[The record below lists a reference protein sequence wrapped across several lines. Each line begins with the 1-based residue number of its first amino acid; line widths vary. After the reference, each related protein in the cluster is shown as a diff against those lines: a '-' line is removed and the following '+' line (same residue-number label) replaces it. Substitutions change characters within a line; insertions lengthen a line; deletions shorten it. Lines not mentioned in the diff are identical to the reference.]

1 MARNGNGQDNKRI
14 ASAVTKTAFMHLEL
28 AEQIGKLRIF
38 TGTYESGQGMQAS
51 IVHYMDLDA
60 AYVLF
65 HDILARSLE
74 EPYREFKG
82 SKRNGEIVSR
92 VMSVNRREG
101 NVYFEF
107 ASGPGRET
115 KTGAIMP
122 VKGANATKVLVSL
135 PEFEARKLAARA
147 LPHLSRILAQT
158 YIDAPERSSAH
169 ETHDDDDPFGED
181 SPF

>member
-1 MARNGNGQDNKRI
+1 MARNGNGKENTRI

-38 TGTYESGQGMQAS
+38 TGTYRSGEGMQAS

-65 HDILARSLE
+65 HDILTRSME
-74 EPYREFKG
+74 EPYREYKG
-82 SKRNGEIVSR
+82 SKRDGEIVSR
-92 VMSVNRREG
+92 VMSVNRRNG

-115 KTGAIMP
+115 QTGAIMP
-122 VKGANATKVLVSL
+122 VKGAGATKVLVVL
-135 PEFEARKLAARA
+135 PEFEARKLAART
-147 LPHLSRILAQT
+147 LPHLSRVLAHT
-158 YIDAPERSSAH
+158 FIDAPDRSRAA
-169 ETHDDDDPFGED
+169 ETHEDPFGED